1 MRVNLKRHY
10 MLLVL
15 LVLLVAALVMGLGD
29 RRITAYTVQGGG
41 EMVTRGIDYGGDVA
55 LFDDTV
61 VHSIQILISDADHE
75 QMITTYQETGEKDY
89 FHADVIIDGVR
100 VNNVGLR
107 LKGNASLMTALGRG
121 GGAAL
126 GGRGGRFPRGA
137 EVPELDPQNPP
148 DTDEMTNP
156 FGEGNQ
162 PAFPGGQM
170 PDLEDGPFP
179 PGGGQMPNPFGDGE
193 PAARPGGQ
201 MPGGGNVPFDPPDGA
216 QGVPLPGK
224 VAGGSVGRGENSADK
239 IPLMIKFD
247 EFVPGQSYQGYS
259 NLAIRTYG
267 TSYDAAMLQE
277 PVTNHLFR
285 LAGLPVTGTAY
296 AGVRLNDEAEELYTL
311 SEVINQD
318 YLANHFA
325 NPNGVLYKAEVGAT
339 LGYAGEDPSAY
350 AERFTQQTRINDADM
365 APLIAFA
372 RFLSESDEAMFE
384 GELPARLDVD
394 AFATYLAINTL
405 VVNADSI
412 IGMNNNYYLYYD
424 DVLERFTLLMWDANE
439 SLGKMGGD
447 RAVEYDLYPTGR
459 QAMGGPGG
467 GTNNLVERFLANE
480 TFRALYES
488 KLTQVY
494 LQAFASGAITRQI
507 EQYASVVRQANEQR
521 SLVEEQAYEQ
531 AVANTLDFIAE
542 RSAWLETTSLLARQP
557 GQD

>member
-10 MLLVL
+10 VLLVL

-41 EMVTRGIDYGGDVA
+41 EMVTRGIDYGGDID

-61 VHSIQILISDADHE
+61 VHSIQILISGADHE

-121 GGAAL
+121 GGADL
-126 GGRGGRFPRGA
+126 GGRGGRFPRGG

-148 DTDEMTNP
+148 DTGEMPNP

-170 PDLEDGPFP
+170 PDPSA
-179 PGGGQMPNPFGDGE
+179 DGE
-193 PAARPGGQ
+193 RPVRPGEQ
-201 MPGGGNVPFDPPDGA
+201 MPGGGNMPFEPPDGV
-216 QGVPLPGK
+216 QGGPLPGDL
-224 VAGGSVGRGENSADK
+224 AGGNVGRGQNSADK

-247 EFVPGQSYQGYS
+247 GFVPGQTYQGYS

-318 YLANHFA
+318 YLAKHFA

-384 GELPARLDVD
+384 SELPARLDVD

-447 RAVEYDLYPTGR
+447 RAVEYNLYPTGR
-459 QAMGGPGG
+459 QAMRGPGG